1 MGNSVC
7 LSRHLPL
14 LLLSLCVPPSSE
26 LLDPLADY
34 ALPPDLVPPP
44 DLPSLSLANLP
55 RTAVWAEALGSSARL
70 PCDIQVFHK
79 HIRDKSVCNY
89 RKICQRP
96 LSRKSGKSLLLKK
109 SARVEPFSLLG
120 TAVVYGCKKKFNP
133 P

>member
-1 MGNSVC
+1 MGNSVR

-14 LLLSLCVPPSSE
+14 LLLTLCVPPSSE
-26 LLDPLADY
+26 FLDPLADY

-70 PCDIQVFHK
+70 PCDIQVVHK
-79 HIRDKSVCNY
+79 HIRDKSVCNF

-96 LSRKSGKSLLLKK
+96 LSRKSGKSLLMKK
-109 SARVEPFSLLG
+109 SARV
-120 TAVVYGCKKKFNP
+120 
-133 P
+133 

>member
-1 MGNSVC
+1 
-7 LSRHLPL
+7 
-14 LLLSLCVPPSSE
+14 

-55 RTAVWAEALGSSARL
+55 RTAVWAEAPGSSARL
-70 PCDIQVFHK
+70 PCDIQVGHK

-89 RKICQRP
+89 RKIGQRP
-96 LSRKSGKSLLLKK
+96 LSRKSGKSMLMKNPREYNHSVC
-109 SARVEPFSLLG
+109 SAQWWCTTERKEF
-120 TAVVYGCKKKFNP
+120 YP